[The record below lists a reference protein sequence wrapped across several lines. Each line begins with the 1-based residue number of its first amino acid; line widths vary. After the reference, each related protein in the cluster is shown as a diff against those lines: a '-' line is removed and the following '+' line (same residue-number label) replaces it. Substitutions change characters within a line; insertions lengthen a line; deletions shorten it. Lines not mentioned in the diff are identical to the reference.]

1 MSSRLLRNTPAP
13 PTSAV
18 LNALRTAGEDPGGRP
33 AHAGSMSDDLDR
45 RVTRPLTGDE
55 YIESLRDDREVYLYG
70 ERVKDVTEHPAFRN
84 PSRMVARQACILRTS
99 TTMRTPSAPSI
110 SPATCL

>member
-1 MSSRLLRNTPAP
+1 
-13 PTSAV
+13 
-18 LNALRTAGEDPGGRP
+18 
-33 AHAGSMSDDLDR
+33 MSDDLDR

-84 PSRMVARQACILRTS
+84 PSRMVATPAATGTRMPTSPPRTAR
-99 TTMRTPSAPSI
+99 RTW
-110 SPATCL
+110 